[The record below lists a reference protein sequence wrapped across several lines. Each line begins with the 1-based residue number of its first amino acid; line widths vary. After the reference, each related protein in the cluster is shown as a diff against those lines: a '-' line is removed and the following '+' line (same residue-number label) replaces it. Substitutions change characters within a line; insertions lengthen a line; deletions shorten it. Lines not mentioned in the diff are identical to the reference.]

1 VKDVTEEL
9 ADFVVGIKERDLD
22 PSLIDRALLA
32 TIDTLAAA
40 AGGVS
45 TANASAMR
53 ASALPL
59 FGSGDFPTWFARG
72 SAGLC
77 GAILANC
84 AAASALDV
92 DDGHRGAAGHPGAAI
107 IPAVLTAAACENWS
121 GREILTAILLGY
133 DVALRIASARQPD
146 PYISYASG
154 RWCGYGVAA
163 ALGRLYGLSRG
174 ELKHALAITGAEA
187 PQSLPQGA
195 SRDMASVKGSSPW
208 ATLTATCAI
217 ERARRGATG
226 PGDILDMSAA
236 YDRHR
241 ILSGLG
247 DIWLINSTY
256 LKPYASCRYT
266 HPAIDAVLHLI
277 DGFNLPAT
285 SSIDVTVEIFPE
297 ARKIPNDRR
306 PTTLEAAQ
314 FSIPFCVALAIVGG
328 AEAFRPMRENWL
340 RDERVLEL
348 SQRVGLV
355 FSERFAGQFPERTPA
370 RVEMRE
376 QGRIRDCAVE
386 YPLGD
391 VANPLSRPDID
402 AKLFDLAKGVL
413 SPEAAARLIQSA
425 DDMRD
430 GSAVPFL
437 RELARPSLEFSNFA
451 A

>member
-1 VKDVTEEL
+1 MKDATEEL
-9 ADFVVGIKERDLD
+9 ADFIVGIKEHDIA
-22 PSLIDRALLA
+22 PSLIDRALVA

-40 AGGVS
+40 TGGVS
-45 TANASAMR
+45 TANASTTREA
-53 ASALPL
+53 ALAL
-59 FGSGDFPTWFARG
+59 FGPGDFPTWFTKG
-72 SAGLC
+72 STRLC
-77 GAILANC
+77 GAIFANC

-107 IPAVLTAAACENWS
+107 IPAVLTAAACEKWS
-121 GREILTAILLGY
+121 GGEILMAILLGY
-133 DVALRIASARQPD
+133 DVALRVGSARQLD
-146 PYISYASG
+146 PHISYASG

-163 ALGRLYGLSRG
+163 ALGRLYGLSRD

-195 SRDMASVKGSSPW
+195 SRDMATVKGSSPW
-208 ATLTATCAI
+208 AALTATCAI

-226 PGDILDMSAA
+226 PVDLLDIPAA

-241 ILSGLG
+241 MLCGLG

-277 DGFNLPAT
+277 DGLSSPAA

-297 ARKIPNDRR
+297 AQKIPNDRC
-306 PTTLEAAQ
+306 PGTLEAAQ
-314 FSIPFCVALAIVGG
+314 FSIPFCVALAVVGR
-328 AEAFRPMRENWL
+328 AAALRPMREDWL

-348 SQRVGLV
+348 SRRVTLV

-370 RVEMRE
+370 RVEMRAH
-376 QGRIRDCAVE
+376 GRIRDCVVE

-391 VANPLSRPDID
+391 VANPLSRADVD
-402 AKLFDLAKGVL
+402 TKLFDLAKGVL
-413 SPEAAARLIQSA
+413 SPEAAVRLIGSA
-425 DDMRD
+425 DDMRN
-430 GSAVPFL
+430 GSALSLL
-437 RELARPSLEFSNFA
+437 RELARPPVESGNLTA
-451 A
+451 